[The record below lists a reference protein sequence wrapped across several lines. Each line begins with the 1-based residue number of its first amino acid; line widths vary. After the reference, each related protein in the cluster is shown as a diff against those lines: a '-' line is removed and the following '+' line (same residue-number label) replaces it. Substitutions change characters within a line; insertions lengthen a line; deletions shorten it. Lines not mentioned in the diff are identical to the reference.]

1 MISYDVG
8 LYKHFLDM
16 AKKESLKKKTLINW
30 TLPKWKTLTFQKTL
44 LGKCKENSETW
55 GKYLQNIYLTELC
68 LEYKKKYLKSNTS
81 LKGIF
86 FSSVKSVK
94 INPILLANK

>member
-16 AKKESLKKKTLINW
+16 AKKESLKNKTLINW
-30 TLPKWKTLTFQKTL
+30 TLPKLKTLTFQKTL

-68 LEYKKKYLKSNTS
+68 LEYKKKYLKT
-81 LKGIF
+81 K
-86 FSSVKSVK
+86 
-94 INPILLANK
+94 NKKTENRHSYQLRKCMDGK

>member
-1 MISYDVG
+1 MIFYDVG

-30 TLPKWKTLTFQKTL
+30 TLPKLKTLTFQKTL

-68 LEYKKKYLKSNTS
+68 LEQKKKYLKT
-81 LKGIF
+81 K
-86 FSSVKSVK
+86 
-94 INPILLANK
+94 NKKTENRHSYQQRKCMDGK

>member
-1 MISYDVG
+1 MISYDIG
-8 LYKHFLDM
+8 LHKHFLDM

-30 TLPKWKTLTFQKTL
+30 TLPKLKTLTFQKTL

-68 LEYKKKYLKSNTS
+68 LEQKKKYLKT
-81 LKGIF
+81 K
-86 FSSVKSVK
+86 
-94 INPILLANK
+94 NKKTENRHSYQQRKCMDGK